1 MQRRG
6 HAGRSYHSAIHV
18 ECRTRCGG
26 AAGSGIRG
34 AMSIRSRLAGPR
46 LAYRVVRAG
55 RHVRALGAGGSSRLA
70 LPSARV
76 RARGG
81 GFYRAPDGVRY
92 ARQRRSTSDLKSSNR
107 ASHTAFCSANR
118 RSVSATILCSVDP
131 SSWVST
137 IGVTANSSMEPA
149 NQANSSSDKQ
159 ARTTLQ
165 LGKPNDRSLCKTSA
179 RPATGPIRRQA
190 AKRPALPR
198 NTQTLSKP
206 RTDDPRGAQTGFSPD
221 ECRRR
226 YRWICY
232 DFDGMLVPETGRR
245 TASCRISACSR
256 QFWKLGKGHA
266 WEHAVA

>member
-1 MQRRG
+1 ML
-6 HAGRSYHSAIHV
+6 
-18 ECRTRCGG
+18 RCV
-26 AAGSGIRG
+26 S
-34 AMSIRSRLAGPR
+34 
-46 LAYRVVRAG
+46 VVRPVYNTLSDPANQLCRPG
-55 RHVRALGAGGSSRLA
+55 DLEGNPAEIDV
-70 LPSARV
+70 
-76 RARGG
+76 
-81 GFYRAPDGVRY
+81 APDG
-92 ARQRRSTSDLKSSNR
+92 DNC
-107 ASHTAFCSANR
+107 H
-118 RSVSATILCSVDP
+118 SVSATILCSVDP
-131 SSWVST
+131 SSWAST
-137 IGVTANSSMEPA
+137 VGVTANSSMEPA
-149 NQANSSSDKQ
+149 NQANSSSDKK

-165 LGKPNDRSLCKTSA
+165 LGKPNARSLCKTSA